1 MGDIL
6 SKIICCGD
14 RCVEDRELPFGRC
27 TGTPILYRHTEIER
41 HTETLSI
48 KSNIPLSSD
57 ELETAIQ
64 FYRLKHNKN
73 KFIYIYIN
81 LW

>member
-6 SKIICCGD
+6 SKLIRCGD
-14 RCVEDRELPFGRC
+14 RVTEDREPV
-27 TGTPILYRHTEIER
+27 LYRHTEIER

-57 ELETAIQ
+57 ELGTTIK
-64 FYRLKHNKN
+64 FYSLKHNHIN
-73 KFIYIYIN
+73 SNIYI
-81 LW
+81 

>member
-6 SKIICCGD
+6 SKLICCGD
-14 RCVEDRELPFGRC
+14 RVVEDKEPV
-27 TGTPILYRHTEIER
+27 LYRHTEIER

-57 ELETAIQ
+57 ELETAIK
-64 FYRLKHNKN
+64 FYRLKNNK
-73 KFIYIYIN
+73 I
-81 LW
+81 

>member
-6 SKIICCGD
+6 SKIICCCG
-14 RCVEDRELPFGRC
+14 VEDKGEPV
-27 TGTPILYRHTEIER
+27 LYRHTETER

-48 KSNIPLSSD
+48 RSNIPLRND

-64 FYRLKHNKN
+64 FYRLKHNK
-73 KFIYIYIN
+73 K
-81 LW
+81 